1 MDDKGRMFP
10 SHTRTWD
17 CAEPEL
23 KKKRLDG
30 SDGDSN
36 SDGSSGG
43 SNSYGSGGRGGVSH
57 STVFIG
63 NEQDDEYF
71 EEHKHLLEPEHY
83 EKWTQ
88 EEKRQYGRYIHQLGL
103 SNCYYLDFFP
113 TIISGYGA
121 RPIDFSNEDYEEYSL
136 EVNRCIEVALGK
148 QKEEEL
154 ELVDIVRAILSTG
167 YGSLYWITM
176 DVRNKCTGEIKTCIC
191 KVHHGVK
198 GGAEDDMIVEHF
210 KFIPSNFKYMQGNLF
225 LMRWINL

>member
-1 MDDKGRMFP
+1 MGLAVDDKGRRFT
-10 SHTRTWD
+10 SHSPTWD
-17 CAEPEL
+17 YAEPKL
-23 KKKRLDG
+23 KKQRVGGGGHG
-30 SDGDSN
+30 SDGDS
-36 SDGSSGG
+36 SGDT
-43 SNSYGSGGRGGVSH
+43 
-57 STVFIG
+57 TVFIG

-88 EEKRQYGRYIHQLGL
+88 EEKRQYGRYIHQLDI

-121 RPIDFSNEDYEEYSL
+121 RPIDFSNDDYEEHSPQI
-136 EVNRCIEVALGK
+136 NRCIEVALGK

-154 ELVDIVRAILSTG
+154 ELIDIVRAIHSTG
-167 YGSLYWITM
+167 YGSVYWITM
-176 DVRNKCTGEIKTCIC
+176 DVRNKGTGEIKTCIC

-210 KFIPSNFKYMQGNLF
+210 KFIPSNFKYMQGSTLNEQASKLF
-225 LMRWINL
+225 NTA